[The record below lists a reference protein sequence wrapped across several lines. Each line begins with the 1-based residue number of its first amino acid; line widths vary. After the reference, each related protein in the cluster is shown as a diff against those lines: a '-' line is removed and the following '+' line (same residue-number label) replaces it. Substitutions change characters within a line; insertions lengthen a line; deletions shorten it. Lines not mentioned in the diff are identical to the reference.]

1 MKIEQKLKVVLV
13 ILFIILISLISF
25 GGIFI
30 QKGKAFENLVPE
42 YKLGMDLEGGRRVS
56 LVVDTSSN
64 TVIYDK
70 DGNIVEEEGEDTTT
84 KEEPVNS
91 KDALTLDNYN
101 KSKNIME
108 KRLNEMGVSDYTIR
122 ADETNGTVYVE
133 LPENADTD
141 LICSYLAIPGKFT
154 VTNDDGEVLLDG
166 THIKKAQVGYSYVDS
181 GTAIYLNI
189 ELNKEGT
196 QIFKDITNTYVK
208 TTDEEGND
216 TTKNISLNIDDT
228 TLLTTYFES
237 EISNGIIQMSIGSAS
252 TDNDSIQ
259 GYLQEASNLAVLL
272 NTGDLPLVY
281 NIEENMYVMSDITVD
296 MFYIP
301 SIILLAIILVGIL
314 FLIIKYRKDGLLAS
328 IALIGY
334 IATLLL
340 VLRYTNVVLTMEG
353 IVAIVISIVLD
364 YIFTVYLLNLV
375 KKDETS
381 SLFKEALIK
390 TIFIIIPVLITA
402 VVLCFAGWLPI
413 FSFGMVAFWGL
424 LVIVLYN
431 LIITR
436 TLIVDTRKNK

>member
-1 MKIEQKLKVVLV
+1 MKIEQKLKVALV
-13 ILFIILISLISF
+13 ILFIILISLISC

-64 TVIYDK
+64 TVIYDI

-84 KEEPVNS
+84 KEELVNS

-154 VTNDDGEVLLDG
+154 VTNDEGEVLLDG
-166 THIKKAQVGYSYVDS
+166 THIKRAQVGYSYVDS

-281 NIEENMYVMSDITVD
+281 NIEENMYVMSDITED

-301 SIILLAIILVGIL
+301 SIILLAIILVGII
-314 FLIIKYRKDGLLAS
+314 FLIIKYRKDGFLAS

-364 YIFTVYLLNLV
+364 YIFTVYLLNLI

-402 VVLCFAGWLPI
+402 VVLCFATWLPI
-413 FSFGMVAFWGL
+413 FSFGMVTFWGL
-424 LVIVLYN
+424 LDIVLYN

>member
-1 MKIEQKLKVVLV
+1 MKTEQKLKVALV

-30 QKGKAFENLVPE
+30 QKGKSFENLVPE
-42 YKLGMDLEGGRRVS
+42 YKPGMDLEGGRRVS
-56 LVVDTSSN
+56 LVVDTSNN

-70 DGNIVEEEGEDTTT
+70 DGNVVEEEGEDTTT

-91 KDALTLDNYN
+91 KDALTVENYN

-108 KRLNEMGVSDYTIR
+108 KRLNEMGVTDYIIR
-122 ADETNGTVYVE
+122 EDQTNGTIYVE
-133 LPENADTD
+133 LPENSDTD
-141 LICSYLAIPGKFT
+141 LICSYLSIPGKFT

-208 TTDEEGND
+208 TTDEEGNE

-237 EISNGIIQMSIGSAS
+237 EISNGIIQMSIGGAS
-252 TDNDSIQ
+252 SDNDSIQ

-301 SIILLAIILVGIL
+301 AIILLAIILVGIL
-314 FLIIKYRKDGLLAS
+314 FLIIKYRKDGFLSS

-364 YIFTVYLLNLV
+364 YIFTVYLLSLI

-413 FSFGMVAFWGL
+413 FSFGMAAFWGL

-436 TLIVDTRKNK
+436 TLIVDTRKNM

>member
-1 MKIEQKLKVVLV
+1 MKTEQKLKVVLV

-166 THIKKAQVGYSYVDS
+166 AHIKRAQVGYSYVDS

-424 LVIVLYN
+424 LAIVLYN

>member
-30 QKGKAFENLVPE
+30 QKGKSFENLVPE

-208 TTDEEGND
+208 TTDEEEND

-281 NIEENMYVMSDITVD
+281 NIEENMYVMSDITED

-301 SIILLAIILVGIL
+301 AIILLIIILIGII
-314 FLIIKYRKDGLLAS
+314 FLIIKYRKDGFLAS

-364 YIFTVYLLNLV
+364 YIFTVYLLNLI

-402 VVLCFAGWLPI
+402 VVLCFATWLPI
-413 FSFGMVAFWGL
+413 FSFGMVTFWGL
-424 LVIVLYN
+424 LAIVLYN

>member
-1 MKIEQKLKVVLV
+1 MKIEQKLKVALV

-30 QKGKAFENLVPE
+30 QKGKSFENIVSE
-42 YKLGMDLEGGRRVS
+42 YKIGMDLEGGRRVS
-56 LVVDTSSN
+56 LVVDTSNS

-70 DGNIVEEEGEDTTT
+70 DGNVVEEEGEDTTT
-84 KEEPVNS
+84 KEEPVNP
-91 KDALTLDNYN
+91 KDALTVDNYN
-101 KSKNIME
+101 KTKNIME
-108 KRLNEMGVSDYTIR
+108 KRLNEMGVSDYIIR
-122 ADETNGTVYVE
+122 EDEANGTIYIE
-133 LPENADTD
+133 RPENDNTH
-141 LICSYLAIPGKFT
+141 LICSYLTIPGKFT
-154 VTNDDGEVLLDG
+154 VVNDDGEELLNKS
-166 THIKKAQVGYSYVDS
+166 HVKKAQVGYSYVDT

-196 QIFKDITNTYVK
+196 QIFKDITNTYIK
-208 TTDEEGND
+208 TTDEEGNEN
-216 TTKNISLNIDDT
+216 TKNISLKIDDT

-237 EISNGIIQMSIGSAS
+237 EISNGIIQMSIGTAT
-252 TDNDSIQ
+252 TDNEAINS
-259 GYLQEASNLAVLL
+259 YLQEASNLAVLL
-272 NTGDLPLVY
+272 NTEDLPLVY
-281 NIEENMYVMSDITVD
+281 NIQENMHVMSDITKD

-301 SIILLAIILVGIL
+301 AITLLAIILIGVI
-314 FLIIKYRKDGLLAS
+314 FLIIKYRKDGFLAS

-364 YIFTVYLLNLV
+364 YIFTVYLLSLI

-413 FSFGMVAFWGL
+413 FSFGMVTFWGL
-424 LVIVLYN
+424 LVVVLYN
-431 LIITR
+431 LIITK
-436 TLIVDTRKNK
+436 TLIVDIRKNK

>member
-1 MKIEQKLKVVLV
+1 MKIKQKLKVVLV